1 MYTAREQETDSE
13 DWDSRTHSVRFS
25 DVPAQDKDTPF
36 IRQNTPHPKELK
48 AKAQKLLAKSR
59 HEDTSSNLDTLNEE
73 VTSME
78 SLAMTNPTSG
88 NVDLGNAVLQVN
100 SELPLQQQQQH
111 LAMAQTS
118 QKQQELSSENFGE
131 EKFQQSP
138 TPGQVENVFPN
149 LINNNKDDNE
159 ENEDDDDYDESDR
172 HVGFQVAGNEDDD
185 DFHKRPPKLHRRD
198 TPHHLK
204 NKRVQHNLSDKKAH
218 EILANALHQEK
229 KYQQLSTVQSPIA
242 ENPAAEQYEQQ
253 QDQQNNSEERHLF
266 ESSLSPIPP
275 ITAILQ
281 PSASQPAVAAG
292 NLVEVLRN
300 QPGVG
305 KLSLLTFGMQY
316 LQLKNREIHKATFSG
331 LRCSRADRTFY

>member
-1 MYTAREQETDSE
+1 M
-13 DWDSRTHSVRFS
+13 TH
-25 DVPAQDKDTPF
+25 
-36 IRQNTPHPKELK
+36 
-48 AKAQKLLAKSR
+48 
-59 HEDTSSNLDTLNEE
+59 
-73 VTSME
+73 
-78 SLAMTNPTSG
+78 PTSG
-88 NVDLGNAVLQVN
+88 DVDLGNAVLQVN

-281 PSASQPAVAAG
+281 PSASQPAVVAG
-292 NLVEVLRN
+292 NLVEGEYKRRTL
-300 QPGVG
+300 
-305 KLSLLTFGMQY
+305 FGDDFTTY
-316 LQLKNREIHKATFSG
+316 V
-331 LRCSRADRTFY
+331 

>member
-1 MYTAREQETDSE
+1 MYTREQETDSE

-73 VTSME
+73 KLKQEVELNSTTVE
-78 SLAMTNPTSG
+78 SLAMTNPTSAD
-88 NVDLGNAVLQVN
+88 VDLGNAVLQVN
-100 SELPLQQQQQH
+100 SELPMQQQQLR
-111 LAMAQTS
+111 LAMPQTS
-118 QKQQELSSENFGE
+118 QNQQELSSENFGE

-138 TPGQVENVFPN
+138 TLGKVENVFPN
-149 LINNNKDDNE
+149 RINNNKDDNE

-172 HVGFQVAGNEDDD
+172 RVGFQVAGNEDDD

-253 QDQQNNSEERHLF
+253 QEQQNNSEEQHPF

-292 NLVEVLRN
+292 NLVEGEYKRRTL
-300 QPGVG
+300 
-305 KLSLLTFGMQY
+305 FGDGFTTY
-316 LQLKNREIHKATFSG
+316 V
-331 LRCSRADRTFY
+331 